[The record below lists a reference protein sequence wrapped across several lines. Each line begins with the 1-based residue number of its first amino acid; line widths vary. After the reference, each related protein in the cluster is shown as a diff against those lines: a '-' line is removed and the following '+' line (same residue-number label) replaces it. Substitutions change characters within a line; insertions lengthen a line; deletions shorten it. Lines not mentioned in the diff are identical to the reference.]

1 MTDEEKEEV
10 KKMIKQ
16 AVDES
21 TLRLRQEIV
30 NARRELVDKIQ
41 ALENKL
47 NGS

>member
-21 TLRLRQEIV
+21 TLRLRQKIV
-30 NARRELVDKIQ
+30 NARHELVDRIQ
-41 ALENKL
+41 ALENKR
-47 NGS
+47 NG